1 MSKPTKATIETV
13 EQALAFLDYQAAFA
27 KGDTAVNCGEIAS
40 VIRDLIDGIVDGD
53 SQDDAEWVYVGSP
66 RDVSQALMQ
75 RAWEEGVSDDDRT
88 LLELGARALD
98 TSLDRN
104 VKLAQVIEKAGVGL

>member
-27 KGDTAVNCGEIAS
+27 KGDTAANCSEIAS
-40 VIRDLIDGIVDGD
+40 VIRDLIGGD
-53 SQDDAEWVYVGSP
+53 ESQDDAEWVYVGSP

-75 RAWEEGVSDDDRT
+75 RAWDEGVSDDDRT

-104 VKLAQVIEKAGVGL
+104 VTLAQVIERTEAGL